1 MDGTRMPLI
10 DKESLTTSLYE
21 LGAIKFGEF
30 TLKSGVTSPIYID
43 LRLLVS
49 RPATLR
55 RIARSMQ
62 AVAADLKYDR
72 IAAIPLGGLPIGVA
86 FSITADIPLIYPR
99 LEAKQHGTGRYI
111 EGSYRPGETV
121 LLVDDVISHA
131 ESKLEATNLLEAV
144 QLKVSDIM
152 VIVDRQ
158 MGGGEALAEKG
169 YRLHSLLTLEDML
182 RVLTDLGHLPRERQ
196 QFILAWLNEQRSG
209 SRYAS

>member
-10 DKESLTTSLYE
+10 DKESLIASLYE

-30 TLKSGVTSPIYID
+30 TLKSGDTSPIYID

-55 RIARSMQ
+55 RVARSMQ

-111 EGSYRPGETV
+111 EGTYLPGETV
-121 LLVDDVISHA
+121 LLVDDVISRA
-131 ESKLEATNLLEAV
+131 ESKLEAAGLLEAV
-144 QLKVSDIM
+144 QLKVTDIM

-158 MGGGEALAEKG
+158 MGGAELLAEKG

-182 RVLTDLGHLPRERQ
+182 GVLLDLGHLSRERH
-196 QFILAWLNEQRSG
+196 QFILAWLKEQRSG
-209 SRYAS
+209 ARYAS